1 MYLYHYY
8 FKQVH
13 GQSQSWTLDFFK
25 MVIEIFEGS
34 SQWGLCFNSCNGIV
48 LKGFVDTDIVGDSDN
63 KKSIHICLFWV
74 ELMFVRNPNCNLM

>member
-8 FKQVH
+8 YEQVH

-34 SQWGLCFNSCNGIV
+34 SQWGLCFNSRNGIV
-48 LKGFVDTDIVGDSDN
+48 LKGFVDTNIVGDSDN
-63 KKSIHICLFWV
+63 KKINTY
-74 ELMFVRNPNCNLM
+74 MFILSGTYVCPKCQL